1 MKKITLVLI
10 LIALNSCSKNC
21 RYNKADLEKQ
31 MVAEIT
37 AAGSNWQKID
47 LIIQKYEIRMRDAC

>member
-21 RYNKADLEKQ
+21 LYNKADLEKQ

-37 AAGSNWQKID
+37 AAGSNWQKVD
-47 LIIQKYEIRMRDAC
+47 LIIQKYNLKMKDAC

>member
-47 LIIQKYEIRMRDAC
+47 LIRQKYEIRMRDAC